1 MSSSSVSVS
10 TSDECCFPAPDC
22 DPCADWLDFYCD
34 FVTVTLDSCNV
45 TTEFTHAKKRGVKMT
60 VSNPQA
66 GIHPMDAIFELSM
79 AEFDVTVSAGGTI
92 TDSDGVVW
100 TIYAIEDI
108 TTFCLKRVWARSV
121 AACFALLEN
130 IDVFEEDCSCDD
142 ACGTKIRFKRV
153 ARVKGNVTASTGS
166 SLERNDSRDLVY
178 RFDVALERWPT
189 PGRPKSKH
197 RLKHDGKT
205 YRISRVDMRGSLQ
218 PLYLGLEVD
227 SDNCC

>member
-22 DPCADWLDFYCD
+22 DVCADWLEFFCD
-34 FVTVTLDSCNV
+34 YVTITLDSCGV
-45 TTEFTHAKKRGVKMT
+45 GTEFTRARRHGMKMT
-60 VSNPQA
+60 TSNPQA
-66 GIHPMDAIFELSM
+66 GIHPLDAIFELSM
-79 AEFDVTVSAGGTI
+79 AEFEVTVSAGGTI
-92 TDSDGVVW
+92 TDEDGTVW

-108 TTFCLKRVWARSV
+108 PTFCLRRVWARSV
-121 AACFALLEN
+121 AVCFSLLGD
-130 IDVFEEDCSCDD
+130 IDVFEEDCSCDEE
-142 ACGTKIRFKRV
+142 CGGKIRFKRV
-153 ARVKGNVTASTGS
+153 ARVKGNVTASSGS

-178 RFDVALERWPT
+178 RFDVALERWPLRGL
-189 PGRPKSKH
+189 PASRH
-197 RLKHDGKT
+197 RLKFEGKT